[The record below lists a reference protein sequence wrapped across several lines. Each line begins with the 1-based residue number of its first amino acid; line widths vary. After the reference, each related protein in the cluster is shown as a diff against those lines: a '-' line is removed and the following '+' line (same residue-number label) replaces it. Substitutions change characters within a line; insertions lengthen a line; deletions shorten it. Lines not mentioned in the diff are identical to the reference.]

1 MKKRGD
7 SQETTRLGS
16 SALLLVLSVA
26 CTAKYCPHQ
35 LVVDTKLLAS
45 KCFSTI
51 STTNY
56 CTLYSNYSK
65 LIQLQEDVLSAIT
78 DESIQR
84 LFNILSSSV
93 ESGQSEQSANE
104 VNIAL
109 QCIVKIVHALHL
121 NPIVSNLQVL

>member
-1 MKKRGD
+1 MKKPGD
-7 SQETTRLGS
+7 SQETMRLGS

-35 LVVDTKLLAS
+35 LVMDTKLLAS
-45 KCFSTI
+45 KCFS
-51 STTNY
+51 
-56 CTLYSNYSK
+56 TLYSNYSK